1 MFILSSIS
9 SSLEF
14 WSVNHTSI
22 YENSESN
29 VFKNINVLGKI
40 SNNWLNNL
48 MYTNDLIMYTIM
60 DTNDLMEQIYTRF
73 LSFVDNNYWQ
83 YYNVLILLQ

>member
-40 SNNWLNNL
+40 SNNWLNDL
-48 MYTNDLIMYTIM
+48 MHTNDLIMYAIM
-60 DTNDLMEQIYTRF
+60 DTNDLMEQMYTRF